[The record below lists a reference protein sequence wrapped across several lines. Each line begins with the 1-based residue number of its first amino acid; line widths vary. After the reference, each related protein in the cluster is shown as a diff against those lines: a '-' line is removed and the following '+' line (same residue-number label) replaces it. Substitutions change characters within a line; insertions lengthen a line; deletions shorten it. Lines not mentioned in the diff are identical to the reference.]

1 MSRIQ
6 DVCRGDV
13 VHGSDYTMIIRS
25 AEIRDAKQM
34 AHIVN
39 DIIKRGGTT
48 AHEEPFNEDGVERSF
63 IHPRFGIS
71 CLVAEDGDKIHG
83 FQSLEWS
90 DPDWIG
96 DDKIPASWAI
106 ISSFVEI
113 NKHRRGIGKALFQQT
128 TKYAQEAQ
136 VEYIEATIRADNENG
151 LRYYSSLGFYEY
163 DVLKGVALSNGVLVD
178 RIRKK
183 FKVQLN
189 E

>member
-1 MSRIQ
+1 MRNHSMKMVLKGALYILGLGLAVSLQ
-6 DVCRGDV
+6 
-13 VHGSDYTMIIRS
+13 
-25 AEIRDAKQM
+25 KM
-34 AHIVN
+34 A
-39 DIIKRGGTT
+39 IK
-48 AHEEPFNEDGVERSF
+48 
-63 IHPRFGIS
+63 
-71 CLVAEDGDKIHG
+71 

-106 ISSFVEI
+106 ISSFVDI

-183 FKVQLN
+183 FKVQLY